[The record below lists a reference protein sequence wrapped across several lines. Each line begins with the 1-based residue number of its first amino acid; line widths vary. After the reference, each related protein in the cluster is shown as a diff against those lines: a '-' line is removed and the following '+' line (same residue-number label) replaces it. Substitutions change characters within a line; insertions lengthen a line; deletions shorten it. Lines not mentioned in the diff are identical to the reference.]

1 MTEEN
6 KNNLNDILSPS
17 VRQLIE
23 NEIIKSM
30 SVIDWGKAMARA
42 NEYIQKELLKFCG
55 VDAYD
60 PQVDQNCPNINI
72 NNNSPGFDLI
82 VRNKN
87 GVLKRVQSKLRQVT
101 GKTDFSKQ
109 THFETTR
116 RNSKKNKDKA
126 TSESGHVAY
135 STDEFDYVM
144 VTLINVKNGKQ
155 RRNNVNLWSFS
166 IIPIS
171 DLIDHTKDC
180 CLTHIPAKILEK
192 NKFVIN
198 KNSPY
203 LFN

>member
-82 VRNKN
+82 VKNKN

-198 KNSPY
+198 KNSPH